1 MMNRSLLEDVARLRT
16 QGVLSDAQ
24 ARFFGRIARGH
35 LVSVRIELQIALW
48 AGVTLV
54 AAGAGILVKDNL
66 ANLGPAAIGSGI
78 AVAAGLCLWYVGRVA
93 LPFSWGRVASPT
105 LAFDYVLLLGVL
117 LVGTDLAYLETQY
130 KLLGPNW
137 PWHLLLLSLIQL
149 AFAFRYDSRAVLSLS
164 LASFAAWRGVALS
177 FAGGALLGPN
187 EGAIRV
193 NALAVGALFIAAGT
207 LIARAGRKAH
217 FEPTFG
223 NLGLAL
229 LLGAAVTGAY
239 EGSGRL
245 DTIWLPA
252 LAVIAA
258 AVITLAYRARRSDY
272 FAQGI
277 IAAYL
282 GFLRLAAKVH
292 LEVGLFYLVSA
303 GSFGVL
309 LLILWA
315 HRRFKE
321 EP

>member
-1 MMNRSLLEDVARLRT
+1 MNQSLLESVGRLRARGT
-16 QGVLSDAQ
+16 LTDSQ
-24 ARFFGRIARGH
+24 AGFFGRIARGE

-66 ANLGPAAIGSGI
+66 AHLGPVTIGAGI
-78 AVAAGLCLWYVGRVA
+78 ALAAALCLWYVARA
-93 LPFSWGRVASPT
+93 APPFSWGPVASPT

-117 LVGTDLAYLETQY
+117 LIGTDFAYLETQY
-130 KLLGPNW
+130 KLLGSNW
-137 PWHLLLLSLIQL
+137 PWHLFLLSLIQL

-177 FAGGALLGPN
+177 FPGGALFGRN
-187 EGAIRV
+187 EAAIRV
-193 NALAVGALFIAAGT
+193 NALVVGALFLAVGI
-207 LIARAGRKAH
+207 LIERAGRKSH
-217 FEPTFG
+217 FEPAFG
-223 NLGLAL
+223 NLGLLL
-229 LLGAAVTGAY
+229 LLGAAVAGVY
-239 EGSGRL
+239 GGYGHL
-245 DTIWLPA
+245 DA
-252 LAVIAA
+252 LWFPVLVVTAA
-258 AVITLAYRARRSDY
+258 TTVTLSYRARRSDY
-272 FAQGI
+272 FAQGV

-282 GFLRLAAKVH
+282 GFLRLAAELH